1 MYAKETEMNAPM
13 TASQLQETTSI
24 KNRAM
29 KFRLSRGGTHRRVR
43 DKDAE
48 TLVKQ
53 TLGDEGQIVS
63 RELFTGKNYLTEYQ
77 ALAGEMYSY
86 HVKATLPFGDDG
98 SRLLPNT
105 AYFDYTS
112 KMQNYISRLDSLK
125 GMIVTNWGAMV
136 QADINARNSRLIQAN
151 KPATASHADYP
162 TLAQIEARLYVSWF
176 PEPVATSNDF
186 RFEVPDAMKKQLD
199 DQISL
204 MVEEAGRDLYVRM
217 LKPVSAFVDKLSK
230 FTGDKGQRWHD
241 SFVDNLNALTKDL
254 PRLNINDDPM
264 VTSLLSQIDA
274 IIKPYVFAPDAL
286 KDDEVARAAV
296 KAKFAALESQ
306 LKGYAL

>member
-1 MYAKETEMNAPM
+1 MNAPIN
-13 TASQLQETTSI
+13 AALLQETTSI

-48 TLVKQ
+48 ALVKK

-77 ALAGEMYSY
+77 TLAGEMYSY

-98 SRLLPNT
+98 SRLLPNQ

-112 KMQNYISRLDSLK
+112 KMGNYISRLDNLK
-125 GMIVTNWGAMV
+125 GLIVTNWGAMV
-136 QADINARNSRLIQAN
+136 QTDINARNSRLINAN
-151 KPATASHADYP
+151 KPASASINDYP
-162 TLAQIEARLYVSWF
+162 TLQQIEARLYINWY

-186 RFEVPDAMKKQLD
+186 RFEVPDEMKKQLD
-199 DQISL
+199 DQISM
-204 MVEEAGRDLYVRM
+204 MVEDAGRDLYVRM
-217 LKPVSAFVDKLSK
+217 LKPVSAFVDKLAK
-230 FTGDKGQRWHD
+230 FTGEKGQRWHD

-254 PRLNINDDPM
+254 PKLNINDDPM
-264 VTSLLSQIDA
+264 VTSLLSQIDS

-286 KDDEVARAAV
+286 KEDEVARANV
-296 KAKFAALESQ
+296 KSRMEQLEGM